1 LAFVADFGTQNFHL
15 KTKFDMKNKTSINH
29 ENGNDANRLLAAV
42 NFCTM
47 SHDEL
52 LKILDL
58 CDATEVLSKTEMV
71 QKIKGEECIEKRWE
85 WYDTLV
91 VTPKEIKFSTSPYP
105 SQTIM
110 TAEKYLK
117 MKAIFNGC

>member
-1 LAFVADFGTQNFHL
+1 MSNEEQNGFFAKPVLAD
-15 KTKFDMKNKTSINH
+15 
-29 ENGNDANRLLAAV
+29 V

-47 SHDEL
+47 SDDEL
-52 LKILDL
+52 TKILDF
-58 CDATEVLSKTEMV
+58 CEVNEVVSKTEMV
-71 QKIKGEECIEKRWE
+71 KKIKGDECIEKRWE

-110 TAEKYLK
+110 TAERYLK
-117 MKAIFNGC
+117 LKAF